1 MSFLP
6 LAEETGSIVALTEWV
21 LAAACKD
28 GRSLRDKGLPC
39 IPVAVNISPHYFR
52 RGNFVVRMEAVLE
65 SSSLDPAGLQIEI
78 TEGVFLEN
86 KEDAIVK
93 LRALRKMGIRTAID
107 DFGTGYSSL
116 SYLKNLPV
124 DKIKLDRS
132 FVTDIVDNM
141 PAAGIIRGIIS
152 MVHHLN
158 LEVVAEG
165 VETPGQY
172 ICLKRSHRDQYQGY
186 LFSQPMPFADLIT
199 SLLHNEGQYLLPS
212 ADDNTAVCSEHESS
226 NTCS

>member
-52 RGNFVVRMEAVLE
+52 RDNFVGRMEAVLE

-78 TEGVFLEN
+78 TEGVFL
-86 KEDAIVK
+86 D
-93 LRALRKMGIRTAID
+93 
-107 DFGTGYSSL
+107 
-116 SYLKNLPV
+116 
-124 DKIKLDRS
+124 
-132 FVTDIVDNM
+132 
-141 PAAGIIRGIIS
+141 
-152 MVHHLN
+152 
-158 LEVVAEG
+158 
-165 VETPGQY
+165 
-172 ICLKRSHRDQYQGY
+172 
-186 LFSQPMPFADLIT
+186 SQPMPFADLVT

-212 ADDNTAVCSEHESS
+212 AGDNTAVCSEHDSS